1 MRESQAQAEAGLT
14 SRKGNAGGNT
24 PAFFFTKKAECGR
37 ISPEIQTNGNAASVS
52 QLKRSRLK
60 DLLILALTGLLI
72 ASLVI
77 GIPALQKN
85 DTTRSVYIQRI
96 QAECDEAV
104 RLTSTLS
111 RNAGADSASIL
122 ARIRSCLYSIRVISG
137 LNMAQGDGELVSE
150 DQVLTLQNM
159 VDRYLNYLTTGM
171 NTGEYQTT
179 LQTGMEELQAEVSA
193 LK

>member
-1 MRESQAQAEAGLT
+1 MYRRYSQM
-14 SRKGNAGGNT
+14 
-24 PAFFFTKKAECGR
+24 
-37 ISPEIQTNGNAASVS
+37 NGNAASVS

-72 ASLVI
+72 AALVI
-77 GIPALQKN
+77 GVPLLQKN
-85 DTTRSVYIQRI
+85 NTTRSVYIQRI
-96 QAECDEAV
+96 QAECDEAN

-137 LNMAQGDGELVSE
+137 LNMAQGYGELVSE

>member
-1 MRESQAQAEAGLT
+1 MYRRYSQM
-14 SRKGNAGGNT
+14 
-24 PAFFFTKKAECGR
+24 
-37 ISPEIQTNGNAASVS
+37 NGNAASVS

-72 ASLVI
+72 AALVI
-77 GIPALQKN
+77 GVPLLQKN
-85 DTTRSVYIQRI
+85 NTTRSVYIQRI
-96 QAECDEAV
+96 QAECDEAN
-104 RLTSTLS
+104 RLTGTLS

>member
-1 MRESQAQAEAGLT
+1 MYRRYSQM
-14 SRKGNAGGNT
+14 
-24 PAFFFTKKAECGR
+24 
-37 ISPEIQTNGNAASVS
+37 NGNAASVS

-72 ASLVI
+72 AALVI
-77 GIPALQKN
+77 GVPLLQKN
-85 DTTRSVYIQRI
+85 NTTRSVYSQRI
-96 QAECDEAV
+96 QAECDEAN

>member
-1 MRESQAQAEAGLT
+1 MYRRYS
-14 SRKGNAGGNT
+14 
-24 PAFFFTKKAECGR
+24 
-37 ISPEIQTNGNAASVS
+37 QTNGNAASVS

-77 GIPALQKN
+77 GIPALQKK
-85 DTTRSVYIQRI
+85 DATRSVYIQRI

-122 ARIRSCLYSIRVISG
+122 ARIRSNLYSIRMISS
-137 LNMAQGDGELVSE
+137 LNIAQGGGELVSE
-150 DQVLTLQNM
+150 DQVLTLQNT

-179 LQTGMEELQAEVSA
+179 LQTGMEELQAELST
-193 LK
+193 LR

>member
-1 MRESQAQAEAGLT
+1 MYRRYSQM
-14 SRKGNAGGNT
+14 
-24 PAFFFTKKAECGR
+24 
-37 ISPEIQTNGNAASVS
+37 NGNAASVS

-72 ASLVI
+72 AALVI
-77 GIPALQKN
+77 GVPLLQKN
-85 DTTRSVYIQRI
+85 NTTRSVYIQRI
-96 QAECDEAV
+96 QAECDEAN

-179 LQTGMEELQAEVSA
+179 LQNALEELQGILAT

>member
-1 MRESQAQAEAGLT
+1 MYRRYSQM
-14 SRKGNAGGNT
+14 
-24 PAFFFTKKAECGR
+24 
-37 ISPEIQTNGNAASVS
+37 NGNAASVS

-72 ASLVI
+72 AALVI
-77 GIPALQKN
+77 GVPLLQKN
-85 DTTRSVYIQRI
+85 NTTRSVYIQRI
-96 QAECDEAV
+96 QTECDEAN

-193 LK
+193 LR